1 MSEEMIQEVPTES
14 LPLIQFNNVSKEYPP
29 HDPVLENVDLTIMP
43 GEFVSI
49 VGPSGA
55 GKSTFLKLIY
65 AEEMPTEGEILFH
78 GRPIRNISRKHLPYY
93 RRNFGTVF
101 QDFKLL
107 PHKTAYENVAY
118 ALEVSGVP
126 TAEIEEQVPEILEI
140 VDLAHKMDKFPHQ
153 LSGGEQQRVSLARA
167 LVHRPSVII
176 ADEPT
181 GNLDPRSSDD
191 IMKLLLEINSFG
203 TTILLATHN
212 QQIVDALGKRV
223 IAIANGG
230 IMSDEAEGKYIN
242 PEITPRVARVSPAA
256 PEMTMPEPQGVPE
269 ASQMPTAEEA
279 SITHA
284 TEMPMT
290 EEAPAINKKQIV

>member
-1 MSEEMIQEVPTES
+1 MSDTPKGREPHILFDHVY
-14 LPLIQFNNVSKEYPP
+14 KEYPP
-29 HDPVLENVDLTIMP
+29 HDPVLENVSLTIMP

-55 GKSTFLKLIY
+55 GKSTILKLIY
-65 AEEMPTEGEILFH
+65 AEETPTSGEIFFN
-78 GRPIRNISRKHLPYY
+78 GRDINQIPRKHLPFY
-93 RRNFGTVF
+93 RRNIGTVF

-118 ALEVSGVP
+118 ALEVSGYHSD
-126 TAEIEEQVPEILEI
+126 EIKEQVPQILEI

-181 GNLDPRSSDD
+181 GNLDPRSSDE
-191 IMKLLLEINSFG
+191 IIKLLLEINSFG
-203 TTILLATHN
+203 TTIILATHN
-212 QQIVDALGKRV
+212 QTVVDALGKRV

-230 IMSDEAEGKYIN
+230 IVSDEANGKYVVTEMKRHTFPN
-242 PEITPRVARVSPAA
+242 PEPAPAA
-256 PEMTMPEPQGVPE
+256 APQPE
-269 ASQMPTAEEA
+269 
-279 SITHA
+279 I
-284 TEMPMT
+284 
-290 EEAPAINKKQIV
+290 KKSKNTV